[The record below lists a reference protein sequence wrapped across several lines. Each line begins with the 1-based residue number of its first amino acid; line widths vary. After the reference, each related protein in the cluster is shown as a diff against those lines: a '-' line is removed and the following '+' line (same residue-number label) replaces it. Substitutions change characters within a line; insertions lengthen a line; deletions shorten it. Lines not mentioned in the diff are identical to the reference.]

1 MPFIELVL
9 YYINLTL
16 PYNLGRLIYLDWSN
30 NQRNVVFLLLTF
42 ILHICF
48 FKQRLVA
55 FKGGFVRR
63 SVCRSVGLSSKN
75 FQKVLKERFCE
86 SNRYETC

>member
-42 ILHICF
+42 ILYICF

-55 FKGGFVRR
+55 FKGGFV
-63 SVCRSVGLSSKN
+63 CRSVFKKFSKGFVN
-75 FQKVLKERFCE
+75 PIDMRLV
-86 SNRYETC
+86 STYE